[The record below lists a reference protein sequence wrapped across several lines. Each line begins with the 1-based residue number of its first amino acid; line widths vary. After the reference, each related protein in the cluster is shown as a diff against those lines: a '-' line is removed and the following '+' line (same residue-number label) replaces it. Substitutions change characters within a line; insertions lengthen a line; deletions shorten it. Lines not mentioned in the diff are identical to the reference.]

1 MSSKG
6 RRRALWVGA
15 MAVILG
21 VFGYFAWGGLGKSL
35 VYFWTPTELLAKG
48 TSAYGTAVRL
58 GGMVVPGSVEWNA
71 EARELHFRLSDGD
84 TAVLVESRG
93 APPQMFA
100 EGIGVVVE
108 GVFTP
113 AGVFRSHNVMVK
125 HSNEYRAPPPGRHP
139 AEYYRK
145 LFRSQASP

>member
-1 MSSKG
+1 MSSQG
-6 RRRALWVGA
+6 RRRALWIGA
-15 MAVILG
+15 IAVVLG
-21 VFGYFAWGGLGKSL
+21 VFAYFAWGGLGKSL

-48 TSAYGTAVRL
+48 PSAYGTAVRL
-58 GGMVVPGSVEWNA
+58 GGMVVPGSVQWNA
-71 EARELHFRLSDGD
+71 EARELRFRLSDGD
-84 TAVLVESRG
+84 TTVLVESRG

-113 AGVFRSHNVMVK
+113 AAVFRSHNVMVK
-125 HSNEYRAPPPGRHP
+125 HSNEYRAPPAGKHP

-145 LFRSQASP
+145 LFRSQVSQ

>member
-1 MSSKG
+1 MSSKA
-6 RRRALWVGA
+6 RRRFLW
-15 MAVILG
+15 MAGGVVVLG

-48 TSAYGTAVRL
+48 GSAYGTAVRL

-71 EARELHFRLSDGD
+71 ETRDLRFRLTDGD
-84 TAVLVESRG
+84 TTVPVESRG

-125 HSNEYRAPPPGRHP
+125 HSSEYRAPEPGKHP